1 MSLTLCFPRYKFA
14 LENEVILIDDYD
26 QIYRDMLPFLGLPST
41 PLRQRS
47 AEIITDTGNF
57 LHGGSFTFKVEGGAI
72 ADISGGAKEH
82 TRMKA
87 QLSLMERFVQYLPD
101 MNITIWAH
109 DAPMLHIAGEKRKE
123 LEDLAIAGKSG
134 CICCMIINRLIW
146 VPSGS
151 PAGVSLGRLGR
162 SARVRRLGSL
172 LQAAL
177 DVSQSSCRHAAHE

>member
-1 MSLTLCFPRYKFA
+1 MSLTLSFPRYKFA

-47 AEIITDTGNF
+47 TEIITDTGNF

-82 TRMKA
+82 TRMKD

-123 LEDLAIAGKSG
+123 LEDLASAGKSG
-134 CICCMIINRLIW
+134 CICCVLDNWLMCVIW
-146 VPSGS
+146 QPCRNTAGAIGVICQSTWAGKPSAS
-151 PAGVSLGRLGR
+151 RI
-162 SARVRRLGSL
+162 RRIAIKL
-172 LQAAL
+172 L
-177 DVSQSSCRHAAHE
+177 VCS